1 MMGTIVFSFFMTTG
15 RWLIKWMMDNNSFAI
30 YSMASSLLGFVL
42 VLVNAVNKVFYPY
55 LCRNKD
61 DSRKNELLISV
72 LLILS
77 TLSLPFYFLLKLII
91 LRFLPNYGESIEIV
105 KLLLLTMPAVVIIQS
120 YFINIYK
127 AKKMERQYLRDGLIY
142 VGISLVLNFSFYFF
156 SKSLISIAIASVLS
170 TYIWFFFPNKDIYTN
185 QQPIYRAM
193 YLLLVVSAFLIVDAF
208 IQNTYIAFLLSL
220 AAIMLINLMFQKKTI
235 QIVIHR

>member
-1 MMGTIVFSFFMTTG
+1 
-15 RWLIKWMMDNNSFAI
+15 
-30 YSMASSLLGFVL
+30 
-42 VLVNAVNKVFYPY
+42 
-55 LCRNKD
+55 
-61 DSRKNELLISV
+61 
-72 LLILS
+72 
-77 TLSLPFYFLLKLII
+77 
-91 LRFLPNYGESIEIV
+91 
-105 KLLLLTMPAVVIIQS
+105 MPAVVIIQS

>member
-1 MMGTIVFSFFMTTG
+1 
-15 RWLIKWMMDNNSFAI
+15 
-30 YSMASSLLGFVL
+30 
-42 VLVNAVNKVFYPY
+42 
-55 LCRNKD
+55 
-61 DSRKNELLISV
+61 
-72 LLILS
+72 
-77 TLSLPFYFLLKLII
+77 
-91 LRFLPNYGESIEIV
+91 
-105 KLLLLTMPAVVIIQS
+105 
-120 YFINIYK
+120 
-127 AKKMERQYLRDGLIY
+127 MERQYLRDGLIY